1 MRPIAKYPADM
12 RVEESMNRSGSSR
25 PWTSRLLGLAMT
37 FALCFTVAISPL
49 QAQTSCAFADVNGD
63 GVVDDADLLQVL
75 FCFGTSTPLTIPDID
90 EMVAMRLTAAF
101 PTHFPG
107 APDVPFNPQDA
118 AFARTR
124 RYLADTYD
132 SVVVAWNTRA
142 DFAQFTPEQIAQG
155 LVVGA
160 VYLPQG
166 RTPTGVPL
174 RQNYYLLRLHSPDQI
189 NWYADLLED
198 NTGNPVAT
206 DISVNAM
213 LIEPYAAS
221 HASNDLKI
229 EILPFGPVVVSV
241 SYRCPNGHWVDITI
255 LIIE

>member
-1 MRPIAKYPADM
+1 
-12 RVEESMNRSGSSR
+12 
-25 PWTSRLLGLAMT
+25 
-37 FALCFTVAISPL
+37 
-49 QAQTSCAFADVNGD
+49 
-63 GVVDDADLLQVL
+63 
-75 FCFGTSTPLTIPDID
+75 
-90 EMVAMRLTAAF
+90 MVAMRLTAAF

-107 APDVPFNPQDA
+107 APGVPFNPQDA

-124 RYLADTYD
+124 IYLADTYYRV
-132 SVVVAWNTRA
+132 SVAWNTRA

-174 RQNYYLLRLHSPDQI
+174 RQNYYLLRLHSPNQI

-198 NTGNPVAT
+198 NTGNSVAT
-206 DISVNAM
+206 NIPVDAM
-213 LIEPYAAS
+213 LIEPYAAPY
-221 HASNDLKI
+221 ASNDLKI
-229 EILPFGPVVVSV
+229 EILPSGTVVISV
-241 SYRCPNGHWVDITI
+241 SYLCPNGHWVDIPI

>member
-1 MRPIAKYPADM
+1 MRPVTKHQADV
-12 RVEESMNRSGSSR
+12 RSEAPMNRSGSYR
-25 PWTSRLLGLAMT
+25 PWTYRLLSLATT
-37 FALCFTVAISPL
+37 FALCFAFATSL
-49 QAQTSCAFADVNGD
+49 LHAQQNCAFADVNGD

-124 RYLADTYD
+124 RYLADTYYRV
-132 SVVVAWNTRA
+132 SVAWNTRA

-198 NTGNPVAT
+198 NTGNSVAT
-206 DISVNAM
+206 NIPVDAM
-213 LIEPYAAS
+213 LIEPYAAP
-221 HASNDLKI
+221 HASNDLSIKN
-229 EILPFGPVVVSV
+229 LPDGAVEVSV
-241 SYRCPNGHWVDITI
+241 SYRCPNGHWVNITI